1 MSSSISPGVEPTYPS
16 EEYIPLTSSP
26 MSSMISNEIVKGP
39 DGKQYYEM
47 NGKLYP
53 FDQNV
58 VDRLLMPPPPVRQ
71 KYSTNQPDEGRERFP
86 QYIPQQ
92 QELYTPQ
99 QQEQYTPQQQEKYT
113 QQQQVRRGRS
123 PTYRNDY
130 LSPGAR
136 DRSRSPRRYN
146 SRSPSRSYY
155 NHQDEKKLNRIIQ
168 MIKKKVTQAIFSSEL
183 SEELDQLFEHGRAI
197 NHDLFVE
204 KWSRVRLRTGMKNK
218 NNPGEFWYNISTGSW
233 GMVSNKHRFH

>member
-1 MSSSISPGVEPTYPS
+1 MSSSTSPGVKPTYPT

-26 MSSMISNEIVKGP
+26 MSFMISNEIVKGP
-39 DGKQYYEM
+39 DGKRYYEM
-47 NGKLYP
+47 NGQLYP

-58 VDRLLMPPPPVRQ
+58 VDRILMPPPVRQ
-71 KYSTNQPDEGRERFP
+71 KYSTNQPEEGEARLP
-86 QYIPQQ
+86 
-92 QELYTPQ
+92 
-99 QQEQYTPQQQEKYT
+99 QEQYTPQQQEKYT
-113 QQQQVRRGRS
+113 PQQQVRRGRS
-123 PTYRNDY
+123 PTYGDDY
-130 LSPGAR
+130 LRSPGPR

-155 NHQDEKKLNRIIQ
+155 NHQDEQKLNRIIQ

-218 NNPGEFWYNISTGSW
+218 NNPGEFWYDISTGSW